1 MSDVPERIENAMSE
15 TLRDA
20 TRDERIPPNLLRDMA
35 AQWEIGL
42 GYARDAG
49 AASRR

>member
-1 MSDVPERIENAMSE
+1 MSDVPERIGNATSE
-15 TLRDA
+15 TLREA
-20 TRDERIPPNLLRDMA
+20 SRDERIPRALLRAMA

-42 GYARDAG
+42 GYARESG